1 MTRPTW
7 LRRLGLAVI
16 AAGTVG
22 LLVSRASGAAVPVPA
37 RATIAE
43 QRLLT
48 PQLTIGADITSTA
61 PPVQLIIPAIG
72 VRTRLIRLSLR
83 SSGALQVPATTNV
96 AGWFADGPSPGQPGP
111 AVIAGHVDSYKG
123 PGVFFDLSQLRRGDR
138 VYVRRSDRTIVVFT
152 VSVVHAYLK
161 SSFPTASVYGPAPGD
176 QLRLITCGGTFDY
189 QTRSYLSNV
198 VVYAVASGLASAE
211 KRRGQPD
218 GNDARLEAGRTR
230 GLSAGG
236 VRTGPGPGR

>member
-7 LRRLGLAVI
+7 LRVLGLAVTL
-16 AAGTVG
+16 AGTAG
-22 LLVSRASGAAVPVPA
+22 LLVSRASGVAVPAPA

-48 PQLTIGADITSTA
+48 PPLLTSRLAGGSQIASDA

-83 SSGALQVPATTNV
+83 PSGALQVPATTNV
-96 AGWFADGPSPGQPGP
+96 AGWFDDGPSPGQAGP

-123 PGVFFDLSQLRRGDR
+123 PGIFFDLSQLRRGDQ
-138 VYVRRSDRTIVVFT
+138 VYVRRADGTMVVFAVT
-152 VSVVHAYLK
+152 SVYRYLK
-161 SSFPTASVYGPAPGD
+161 SAFPTAAVYGPAPGD
-176 QLRLITCGGTFDY
+176 QLRLITCGGTFDH

-198 VVYAVASGLASAE
+198 VVYAVAALQSA
-211 KRRGQPD
+211 R
-218 GNDARLEAGRTR
+218 
-230 GLSAGG
+230 
-236 VRTGPGPGR
+236 